1 MLKSRKRRSYA
12 FKYRFLIAHQGT
24 RQKCFIGLRWAT
36 FIFSLVN
43 MTIIFHCVWDGCGPH
58 THGNAIFWRFRI
70 HVTVIR
76 CWRSHD
82 VDVTVD
88 RVAALRSIIHNQ
100 ITWKNAPIDNR
111 RTNKSR
117 KSLFWQGC
125 HRSYNGLTPALI
137 ISVPYRS
144 PRLCVFIH
152 RRLIW
157 GSLWCYIVT

>member
-1 MLKSRKRRSYA
+1 MLLTTG
-12 FKYRFLIAHQGT
+12 FLSLTKALD
-24 RQKCFIGLRWAT
+24 KCFIGLRWAT

-70 HVTVIR
+70 HVTAAVMLLTMIR

-100 ITWKNAPIDNR
+100 ITSDDRENAH
-111 RTNKSR
+111 KSR
-117 KSLFWQGC
+117 RVC
-125 HRSYNGLTPALI
+125 TEAEIN
-137 ISVPYRS
+137 
-144 PRLCVFIH
+144 
-152 RRLIW
+152 
-157 GSLWCYIVT
+157 